1 MGGWIEKIKEK
12 KREMIPSVAEI
23 ELLRWYLACGNNR
36 KRSKKFSSGFD
47 EIKRDSKIL
56 KLRK

>member
-1 MGGWIEKIKEK
+1 
-12 KREMIPSVAEI
+12 MIPLLAEI
-23 ELLRWYLACGNNR
+23 ELLRCYTACGNNR
-36 KRSKKFSSGFD
+36 ERSKKFSSGFD

>member
-1 MGGWIEKIKEK
+1 
-12 KREMIPSVAEI
+12 MIPLLAEI
-23 ELLRWYLACGNNR
+23 ELLRWYTACGNNR
-36 KRSKKFSSGFD
+36 ERSKKFSSGFD